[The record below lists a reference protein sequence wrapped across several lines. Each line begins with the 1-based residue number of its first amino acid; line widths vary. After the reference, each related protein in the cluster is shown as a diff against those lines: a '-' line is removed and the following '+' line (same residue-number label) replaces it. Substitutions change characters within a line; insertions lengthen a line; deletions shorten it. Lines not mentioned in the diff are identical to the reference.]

1 MFSWC
6 RHRLGGRGTFCH
18 IREHILSYTEHV
30 ECVLGTALA
39 AGAQGLR
46 MFVVGCRTFYQIRE
60 HILSHKRTRRMCSL
74 AVSCSRAVYWCGGA
88 CLSMCVCVHLCARAR
103 TRGRVGACACACA
116 CASAH
121 MHARSR
127 AHTRRTAHARR
138 YVHAHRYTLA
148 CTHVQTRGVENGT
161 ERARAIEWEG
171 VGWRVECVGERRTFI
186 CCAWVQRHAPLLSSC
201 LAHSSLVL
209 ARFFFLV
216 LGGPGPCS

>member
-1 MFSWC
+1 
-6 RHRLGGRGTFCH
+6 
-18 IREHILSYTEHV
+18 
-30 ECVLGTALA
+30 
-39 AGAQGLR
+39 

-138 YVHAHRYTLA
+138 CIHAHRYTLA

-186 CCAWVQRHAPLLSSC
+186 CCTWVQRHAPLLSSC

-209 ARFFFLV
+209 ARFFFWCWAVPDLV
-216 LGGPGPCS
+216 PNTAFSLSLSVLSLCSLALALALASSLTSPLNFFALALAF